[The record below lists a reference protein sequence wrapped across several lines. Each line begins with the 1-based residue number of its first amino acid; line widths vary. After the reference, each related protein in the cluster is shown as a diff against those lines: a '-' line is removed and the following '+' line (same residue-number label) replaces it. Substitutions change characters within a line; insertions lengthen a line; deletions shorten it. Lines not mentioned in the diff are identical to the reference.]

1 MDQQFPPQSRVE
13 RLIGSLVML
22 LAIAVTPLTW
32 SAPPQPARY
41 AWFICA
47 FPAGYRVYPLLLACF
62 TQYWLGK
69 SHDWARTTPT
79 SDSSSPFLTSPIEI
93 TEGST
98 RRYEL
103 NLALSYVITHAVH
116 HTEVKLRL
124 GHVGA

>member
-22 LAIAVTPLTW
+22 MAIAMTLATW

-41 AWFICA
+41 AQLTCA
-47 FPAGYRVYPLLLACF
+47 LPTGYRVYPLLLAFF
-62 TQYWLGK
+62 TRYWLRK
-69 SHDWARTTPT
+69 SHGWARTTPN

-93 TEGST
+93 PEGST
-98 RRYEL
+98 RSHEL
-103 NLALSYVITHAVH
+103 NLALNYVITCAVH
-116 HTEVKLRL
+116 HTEVKLSL

>member
-22 LAIAVTPLTW
+22 MAIAVTPTTW

-41 AWFICA
+41 PQSIC
-47 FPAGYRVYPLLLACF
+47 PLPTGYRFYPLLVAFF
-62 TQYWLGK
+62 TRYWLKK
-69 SHDWARTTPT
+69 SHDWERTTPT
-79 SDSSSPFLTSPIEI
+79 SDSSSLFLTSPIAV

-98 RRYEL
+98 RRHEL
-103 NLALSYVITHAVH
+103 NLALNYVITCAVH